1 MATFGLLTLPAA
13 ALLVLAAHFARAQ
26 WWVLAALCVALVALL
41 AVRRRW
47 AARTVQF
54 ALVAGGFE
62 WLRTLAALMAA
73 RVAIGA
79 PTTRLAL
86 ILGVVAL
93 ATWASA
99 LVFRLPLLAAHFRAS
114 LPTS

>member
-1 MATFGLLTLPAA
+1 MATFGLLMLPAA

-26 WWVLAALCVALVALL
+26 WWIPAALCVALIALL

-47 AARTVQF
+47 AARTVKI

-62 WLRTLAALMAA
+62 WLRTLAALVAA

-79 PTTRLAL
+79 PYTRLAV
-86 ILGVVAL
+86 ILAVVAL

-99 LVFRLPLLAAHFRAS
+99 LVFRRPRLAARLRAS
-114 LPTS
+114 FPDS